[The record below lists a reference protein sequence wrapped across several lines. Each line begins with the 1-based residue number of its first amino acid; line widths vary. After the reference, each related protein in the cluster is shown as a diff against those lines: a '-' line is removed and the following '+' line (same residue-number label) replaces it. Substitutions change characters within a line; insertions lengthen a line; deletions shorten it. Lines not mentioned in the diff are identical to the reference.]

1 MKIALVWM
9 LLGVGLVPAAGAIAA
24 DNTTTV
30 VQENPMDRAVLDIA
44 KDLRCAVCQNQS
56 VAESNADLAQDMRRL
71 IREQLVAGKSRD
83 EIVNYFVARYG
94 DYVLMKP
101 PADREGL
108 PLWLAPPLVLAT
120 LIVLGWRF
128 LRRRTHLPQSPTP
141 PPLDAEDQ
149 ARIRAARDQQEH

>member
-1 MKIALVWM
+1 MRAA
-9 LLGVGLVPAAGAIAA
+9 LLGVLLAAGLVPVAVAA
-24 DNTTTV
+24 DNAVTV

-71 IREQLVAGKSRD
+71 IREQLTAGKSRD
-83 EIVNYFVARYG
+83 EIVSYFVARYG

-128 LRRRTHLPQSPTP
+128 LRRRTHLPPSPTP
-141 PPLDAEDQ
+141 PPLDADDQ
-149 ARIRAARDQQEH
+149 ARVRAARKQQEH

>member
-1 MKIALVWM
+1 MKAV
-9 LLGVGLVPAAGAIAA
+9 LLGMLFAALVPATVAVAA
-24 DNTTTV
+24 DNAAIV

-83 EIVNYFVARYG
+83 DIVNYFVARYG

-108 PLWLAPPLVLAT
+108 PLWLAPPLVLAA

-128 LRRRTHLPQSPTP
+128 LRRRTHLPRSPTP
-141 PPLDAEDQ
+141 PPLDADDQ